1 MKINKILFIATL
13 LVTFAS
19 NAQIDK
25 GNWMMGGTAGFGS
38 YKTIAGGS
46 SSESSTSLGI
56 APNIGY
62 FFIDKLA
69 IGTAGQFTYHFPKK
83 DGTRTISS
91 NNIAP
96 FIRYYF
102 LQKEKE
108 INIFSEVRYEIMR
121 MNHSDYKA
129 DTFLIKA
136 GTVFFVNSSVGIEV
150 ALNYSTQKTTQNFDN
165 RGIFL
170 NVGFQIHL
178 ERE

>member
-13 LVTFAS
+13 LVAVAS
-19 NAQIDK
+19 NAQINK
-25 GNWMMGGTAGFGS
+25 GNWMMGGTAGLS
-38 YKTIAGGS
+38 SSKSTIGGS
-46 SSESSTSLGI
+46 TTDSSTSLGI

-69 IGTAGQFTYHFPKK
+69 IGAAGQFSYIFPKGG
-83 DGTRTISS
+83 DHSISS
-91 NNIAP
+91 NNISP

-102 LQKEKE
+102 LGKEKQ
-108 INIFSEVRYEIMR
+108 INIFSEVRYEIVR
-121 MNHSDYKA
+121 LHRSNFKS

-150 ALNYSTQKTTQNFDN
+150 ALNYSTQKLNPNIEN
-165 RGIFL
+165 RSIYL

-178 ERE
+178 EKE

>member
-1 MKINKILFIATL
+1 MRKLKIILRLTILIAFT
-13 LVTFAS
+13 S

-38 YKTIAGGS
+38 YKTTGGGS

-83 DGTRTISS
+83 DGDRTISS

-121 MNHSDYKA
+121 MSHSDDKA

-150 ALNYSTQKTTQNFDN
+150 ALNYRTQKTNQNFDN
-165 RGIFL
+165 RGIYL